1 MGDSR
6 RHEVFGRFVFRQF
19 PRAKSALVVA
29 DGKGEL
35 AAYLAKRYRV
45 RVVEAKPRQ
54 AVLRKRVNYTR
65 GWFSQ
70 YDDVPEDI
78 IVGMHPD
85 EDRSLVPS
93 RLWRPELV
101 VFDAVYNPRRTRL
114 LGSAAEAGCRT
125 VEGAEMFLGQA
136 VVQFELWTG
145 RDAPVEVMRAVVE
158 QRL

>member
-85 EDRSLVPS
+85 EATSEIVRAAVRLHKRWAVVPCC
-93 RLWRPELV
+93 LKGI
-101 VFDAVYNPRRTRL
+101 DAHGVHGFQAWVKKLMAIGWPCRQTRL
-114 LGSAAEAGCRT
+114 KISGKN
-125 VEGAEMFLGQA
+125 
-136 VVQFELWTG
+136 VVIWG
-145 RDAPVEVMRAVVE
+145 
-158 QRL
+158 